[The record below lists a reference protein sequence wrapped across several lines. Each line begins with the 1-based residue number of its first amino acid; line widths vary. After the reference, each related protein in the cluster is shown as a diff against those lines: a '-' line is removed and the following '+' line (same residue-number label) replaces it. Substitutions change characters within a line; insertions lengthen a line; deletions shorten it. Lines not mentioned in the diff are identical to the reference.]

1 MGMLAWLASSSSV
14 HALTTQEIVDKSLP
28 SIVAIIETNSA
39 TGDRWEG
46 TGWFVSTDRI
56 VTNSHV
62 MDDQKYDH
70 IEFINVA
77 TGEKYM
83 PKGLSYD
90 NSATDIAIITIDE
103 STPNHLLLSSLEPKE
118 GMGVVMIG
126 NPKEEYGKVTLGTL
140 GLTVNV
146 GFGKRYNGT
155 IINGEIHGGASLVSH
170 K

>member
-14 HALTTQEIVDKSLP
+14 HALTTQEIVNKSLP
-28 SIVAIIETNSA
+28 SIVAIIETNSV

-56 VTNSHV
+56 VTNSYV

-103 STPNHLLLSSLEPKE
+103 SRS
-118 GMGVVMIG
+118 
-126 NPKEEYGKVTLGTL
+126 
-140 GLTVNV
+140 
-146 GFGKRYNGT
+146 
-155 IINGEIHGGASLVSH
+155 
-170 K
+170 